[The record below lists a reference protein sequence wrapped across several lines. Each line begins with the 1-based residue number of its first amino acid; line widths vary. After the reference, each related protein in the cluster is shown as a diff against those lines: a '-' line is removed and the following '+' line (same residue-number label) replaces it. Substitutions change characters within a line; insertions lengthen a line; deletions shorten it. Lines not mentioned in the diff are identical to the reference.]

1 MHHRLTAGPI
11 WGNKDMTILQTLTRL
26 YARIFS
32 SIEQALDG
40 WFLGLAARLVFLAV
54 LYLYFLNSALTKV
67 GDGLLG
73 LIHLSAGAY
82 YQIVPQAVDAA
93 GGDVD
98 AISFLPWGLIVHLGT
113 YAEFVLPALIVA
125 GLFTRAAALGM
136 IGFIAVQTL
145 VDITLHMVDATTI
158 GALFD
163 RFPDSVIADQRLL
176 WIFPLA
182 YLAIKGA
189 GLVSLDALLW
199 YRWRPAAALAA

>member
-1 MHHRLTAGPI
+1 
-11 WGNKDMTILQTLTRL
+11 MTILQTLTRL
-26 YARIFS
+26 YADIFS
-32 SIEQALDG
+32 SIERALDG

-73 LIHLSAGAY
+73 LVRLSAGAY

-98 AISFLPWGLIVHLGT
+98 AIGFLPWGLIVHLGT

-145 VDITLHMVDATTI
+145 VDITLHMVDAETI

-176 WIFPLA
+176 WVFPLA

-199 YRWRPAAALAA
+199 HRCRPVAAIAA